1 MSSDPVSARRR
12 RSPRRGQEGFT
23 IVEVL
28 IAALVM
34 TVGMLGLIGAF
45 DSGRKLTLLSER
57 RTAMAHRAQLELERL
72 QTYPYSQLAMVS
84 APAHSSE
91 KTNPDYYVNLN
102 SPVKC
107 TSVGYGCFAFNE
119 QATTEEEPLVAPT
132 KEKECLT
139 TSEAECG
146 IVAASPTGRKCSE
159 KVGACEW
166 SDGLVT
172 GKAYDFV
179 TWHSDTACTKCS
191 SKTNNYKRLTVIV
204 TVKVPAGN
212 HEPTPLRVST
222 IVAEPGP

>member
-1 MSSDPVSARRR
+1 MGSRLPIQHR
-12 RSPRRGQEGFT
+12 PRPRTCEDGFT

-34 TVGMLGLIGAF
+34 TIGILGLIGAF

-72 QTYPYSQLAMVS
+72 QTYPYGQLAMVS
-84 APAHSSE
+84 APAHASE
-91 KTNPDYYVNLN
+91 KNNPDYYVNLN

-119 QATTEEEPLVAPT
+119 RATTEEEPLVTAG

-139 TSEAECG
+139 TAEGECG
-146 IVAASPTGRKCSE
+146 IVATSPISRKCGE

-166 SDGLVT
+166 ADGLVA
-172 GKAYDFV
+172 GNVYDFI
-179 TWHSDTACTKCS
+179 TWHSDASCTKCS
-191 SKTNNYKRLTVIV
+191 SKTNNYKRLTVVV
-204 TVKVPAGN
+204 TVKVPASN
-212 HEPTPLRVST
+212 HEPPPLRVST